1 MARLTKYQ
9 REAFVEAVMQDVP
22 TIDYEKQAHDLV
34 KNAALAA
41 LPPKVREIAQDKS
54 LNHYLE
60 TTNHWFGYNHGNF
73 SSVTVYQGRQCSYMT
88 PEVEAKL
95 EEIIELAKAQDER
108 LNETRSKVKAAIGGC
123 TTDRMARERLPEFIK
138 YLPEP
143 EEKTPYLPAV
153 ANIVADLV
161 SLGWPK
167 DGEKAAST

>member
-34 KNAALAA
+34 KNAALAI
-41 LPPKVREIAQDKS
+41 LPPQVRAIADNKD
-54 LNHYLE
+54 LCHYLE
-60 TTNHWFGYNHGNF
+60 TTMHWFGYHQGNF
-73 SSVTVYQGRQCSYMT
+73 SSLCVYQGRQTNYMT
-88 PEVEAKL
+88 DEVQKQLDA
-95 EEIIELAKAQDER
+95 IIELAQAQNER
-108 LNETRSKVKAAIGGC
+108 LNEMRNKLTAAIGGC

>member
-9 REAFVEAVMQDVP
+9 RDAFVEAVMQDVP

-41 LPPKVREIAQDKS
+41 LPPQVRAIAANKELS
-54 LNHYLE
+54 HYLE
-60 TTNHWFGYNHGNF
+60 TTNHWFGYHQGDF
-73 SSVTVYQGRQCSYMT
+73 SSVTVFQGRCTNYMT
-88 PEVEAKL
+88 DEVRKQLDA
-95 EEIIELAKAQDER
+95 IVELAKAQNER
-108 LNETRSKVKAAIGGC
+108 LSETRAKVRAAIGGC
-123 TTDRMARERLPEFIK
+123 STDRIARERLPEFAK

-167 DGEKAAST
+167 DGEKAASA